1 MTLKLLSSLKNNLNK
16 LPFKYRKALTK
27 FWTSNH
33 NLPVEKGRHL
43 GIDRNKRICELCQ
56 SGSIGDEFHYL
67 FICAKFEKQRKKY
80 LNLTYSSK
88 YVPDHIALNRL
99 FNDEALFGNLS

>member
-1 MTLKLLSSLKNNLNK
+1 MNST
-16 LPFKYRKALTK
+16 
-27 FWTSNH
+27 
-33 NLPVEKGRHL
+33 
-43 GIDRNKRICELCQ
+43 I
-56 SGSIGDEFHYL
+56 YL

-99 FNDEALFGNLS
+99 FNDEALFGNLSPFILTIMQEFDVK